1 MTITQLKLQEPITL
15 PCGLTL
21 PNRLSKAAMAENWA
35 DNDYLPGERLF
46 NLYETWAE
54 GGWGA
59 ILTGNVQVDV
69 RHLGSPHDVSP
80 NENIDRERILA
91 AWRKW
96 AQAISKNGTP
106 AIMQINHPGRQS
118 PAKTGTRGFF
128 EKSIAPSPIPLH
140 LGDGIMAKLA
150 SALVFGTPK
159 EMTVEDIQRVV
170 SQFAETARLAAE
182 AGFAGVELHA
192 AHGYL
197 LSQFLN
203 SSSNQRQDDYGGSAK
218 KRAKI
223 VVDTIRAVRDAVPK
237 GFCVGIKINSA
248 DYKNKEQ
255 LAACIEQLE
264 DIAAAGVDFLEISG
278 GSYEDPQMMQTSNPA
293 SASTIPREA
302 FFLDFAKA
310 IRGRFRHV
318 PLMVTGGF
326 RTRRGMENALQE
338 DACDIIG
345 VGRPAAL
352 NPSLPK
358 NLIFNTEIKDEDARA
373 FTRKAPDLMLPKLL
387 GIKVVAGGAETSWYV
402 KQMQSLPTVV

>member
-1 MTITQLKLQEPITL
+1 MTIAQLKLQEPITL

-21 PNRLSKAAMAENWA
+21 PNRLVKAAMAENWA
-35 DNDYLPGERLF
+35 DEDYLPSERIF
-46 NLYETWAE
+46 KLYETWAE

-59 ILTGNVQVDV
+59 VLTGNVEVDV
-69 RHLGSPHDVSP
+69 RYLGSPHDMSL
-80 NENIDRERILA
+80 NESIDRERILA
-91 AWRKW
+91 AWKKW
-96 AQAISKNGTP
+96 AQASSKDGTP

-128 EKSIAPSPIPLH
+128 EKSIAPSPTPLH
-140 LGDGIMAKLA
+140 LGDGILAKLA
-150 SALVFGTPK
+150 SAFVFGTPR

-170 SQFAETARLAAE
+170 SQFAETAKLAAE

-203 SSSNQRQDDYGGSAK
+203 PSSNQRQDEYGGSAK

-223 VVDTIRAVRDAVPK
+223 VVDIIKAVRDAVPK
-237 GFCVGIKINSA
+237 HFCVGIKVNSA
-248 DYKNKEQ
+248 DFRDKSQ

-264 DIAAAGVDFLEISG
+264 DITAAGVDFLEISG
-278 GSYEDPQMMQTSNPA
+278 GTYEDPQMMQVSSSA
-293 SASTIPREA
+293 SASTLLREA
-302 FFLDFAKA
+302 FFLDFAKS
-310 IRGRFRHV
+310 IRDRFRHV

-345 VGRPAAL
+345 VARPAAL

-358 NLIFNTEIKDEDARA
+358 SLIFNQEVKDEDARA
-373 FTRKAPDLMLPKLL
+373 FTRKAPDLLLPKLL
-387 GIKVVAGGAETSWYV
+387 GIKVVAGGAESAWYM
-402 KQMQSLPTVV
+402 KQIQSLPTAV

>member
-1 MTITQLKLQEPITL
+1 MTIAQLKLQEPITL
-15 PCGLTL
+15 PCGLRL
-21 PNRLSKAAMAENWA
+21 PNRMVKAAMAENCA
-35 DNDYLPGERLF
+35 DDDYLPGENILK
-46 NLYETWAE
+46 LYEMWAE

-59 ILTGNVQVDV
+59 ILTGNVEVDV
-69 RHLGSPHDVSP
+69 RYLGSPRDMSL
-80 NENIDRERILA
+80 NENIDRDRILA
-91 AWRKW
+91 AWKKW
-96 AQAISKNGTP
+96 AQAVSKDGTP

-118 PAKTGTRGFF
+118 PAKVGARGFF

-140 LGDGIMAKLA
+140 LGDGILAKLA

-159 EMTVEDIQRVV
+159 EMTVEDIRRVV

-197 LSQFLN
+197 LSQFL
-203 SSSNQRQDDYGGSAK
+203 SPSSNQRQDDYGGTAK

-223 VVDTIRAVRDAVPK
+223 VVDTIKAVRDAVPK
-237 GFCVGIKINSA
+237 SFCVGIKINSA

-278 GSYEDPQMMQTSNPA
+278 GSYEDPQMMQTTTPA
-293 SASTIPREA
+293 SASTVAREA
-302 FFLDFAKA
+302 FFLDFATT
-310 IRGRFRHV
+310 IRDRFRHV

-326 RTRRGMENALQE
+326 RSRRGMENALQE

-345 VGRPAAL
+345 IARPAAL

-358 NLIFNTEIKDEDARA
+358 NLIFNAEVKDEDARA
-373 FTRKAPDLMLPKLL
+373 FTRKAPDLLLPKLL
-387 GIKVVAGGAETSWYV
+387 GIKVVAGGAESAWYQ
-402 KQMQSLPTVV
+402 KQIQSLPTKA